1 LALCGELLAGRNLSP
16 WVIRA
21 FANPGPALV
30 LFWALFV
37 IASEGFCRI
46 VEYFKSPEKEG
57 GQPSSDRLPAVILL
71 AAAIPILVGFVM
83 MRPVTDPPGVH
94 ANELINAGLEAQK
107 AGHAVTAAE
116 DYALVLGLDSS
127 NKFAR
132 YNLGILQQDAGRVP
146 EALVLYQSALRADPN
161 FMPPRQ
167 RTMDLL
173 RAHASR

>member
-1 LALCGELLAGRNLSP
+1 LKELLALRNLSP

-30 LFWALFV
+30 FFWALFV
-37 IASEGFCRI
+37 TASEGGCRI
-46 VEYFKSPEKEG
+46 VEFFKSPGEEG
-57 GQPSSDRLPAVILL
+57 GQLSSDRLPAAILL
-71 AAAIPILVGFVM
+71 AAAMPILVGFVM

-94 ANELINAGLEAQK
+94 VNELINAGLEAQK

-116 DYALVLGLDSS
+116 DYAVALAVDPS

-146 EALVLYQSALRADPN
+146 EALALYQSALRADPN
-161 FMPPRQ
+161 FMPPRL

-173 RAHASR
+173 RANAAR